1 MESKYKG
8 TGLAFRSPVLPYV
21 AAKIQASTLRAMRHV
36 SGESDRYVLKFFQPP
51 FLISRVGTLKRATH
65 SIHPGD

>member
-21 AAKIQASTLRAMRHV
+21 AAKIQASTMRAMRHV
-36 SGESDRYVLKFFQPP
+36 SRESDRYVLV
-51 FLISRVGTLKRATH
+51 LSTTLPYQSGWHA
-65 SIHPGD
+65 